1 MWTRRRRRLML
12 FLVAVSVGGIL
23 SMHGIDPVVA
33 SVDDAHSDHMT
44 DIESGVEA
52 QITVEG

>member
-1 MWTRRRRRLML
+1 M
-12 FLVAVSVGGIL
+12 
-23 SMHGIDPVVA
+23 VVA

-52 QITVEG
+52 VEG